1 MFKWLSKAK
10 KNQFHVTTREYR
22 VVLVAVVGMMVVAMV
37 FVWSN
42 VRLVGLAY
50 EHQALDKIRRSLLR
64 ENHLL
69 HVEWESLRSL
79 DRVQLLAKNKIGLRE
94 PESRQIVTVFLKK

>member
-1 MFKWLSKAK
+1 MFKWLPKTK

-22 VVLVAVVGMMVVAMV
+22 VVLVAVVGLMIVAMA

-50 EHQALDKIRRSLLR
+50 EYQALDKTKRSLLR

-69 HVEWESLRSL
+69 RVEWGSLRSL

>member
-1 MFKWLSKAK
+1 MFNWFLKSK

-22 VVLVAVVGMMVVAMV
+22 VVLVAVVGLMIVAMV

-50 EHQALDKIRRSLLR
+50 EYQALKKIQRSLFR
-64 ENHLL
+64 ENNLL
-69 HVEWESLRSL
+69 HVEWGSLRSL
-79 DRVQLLAKNKIGLRE
+79 DRIQLLAKNKIGLRE
-94 PESRQIVTVFLKK
+94 SESRQIVTVFLKK

>member
-1 MFKWLSKAK
+1 MFKWLQKSKKA
-10 KNQFHVTTREYR
+10 QFQITVREYR
-22 VVLVAVVGMMVVAMV
+22 LVLMAVAGLMIAAMA

-42 VRLVGLAY
+42 TRLVGLAY
-50 EHQALDKIRRSLLR
+50 EYQILEKIQRSLLR
-64 ENHLL
+64 ENNLL
-69 HVEWESLRSL
+69 DVEWESLRSL

>member
-1 MFKWLSKAK
+1 MFKWLPKTK

-22 VVLVAVVGMMVVAMV
+22 VVLVAVVGLMIVAMV

-50 EHQALDKIRRSLLR
+50 EYQALDKTKRSLLR
-64 ENHLL
+64 ENHFL

>member
-1 MFKWLSKAK
+1 MFKCFLKSK

-22 VVLVAVVGMMVVAMV
+22 LVLMAVVGLMVVAMA

-42 VRLVGLAY
+42 IRLVGLAY
-50 EHQALDKIRRSLLR
+50 EYEALNEIHQTLLR

-69 HVEWESLRSL
+69 RVEWESLRSL
-79 DRVQLLAKNKIGLRE
+79 DRVELLAKNEIGLRE
-94 PESRQIVTVFLKK
+94 PTSGQIVTIFLKN

>member
-1 MFKWLSKAK
+1 MFKWFSKSK

-22 VVLVAVVGMMVVAMV
+22 LVLMAIVGLMVVAMA

-42 VRLVGLAY
+42 IRLVGLAY
-50 EHQALDKIRRSLLR
+50 EYEALNEIHQTLLR

-69 HVEWESLRSL
+69 RVEWESLRSL
-79 DRVQLLAKNKIGLRE
+79 DRVELLARNEIGLRE
-94 PESRQIVTVFLKK
+94 PTNGQIVTIFLKK

>member
-1 MFKWLSKAK
+1 MFNWLLKSK

-22 VVLVAVVGMMVVAMV
+22 VVLVAVVGLMIVAMV

-42 VRLVGLAY
+42 VRLVGMAY
-50 EHQALDKIRRSLLR
+50 EYQTLDKIKRSLLR

-79 DRVQLLAKNKIGLRE
+79 DRVQLLAKNEIGLRE

>member
-1 MFKWLSKAK
+1 MFKWLPKTK

-22 VVLVAVVGMMVVAMV
+22 VVMVAVVGLMIVAMA

-50 EHQALDKIRRSLLR
+50 EYQALDKTRRSLLR

-79 DRVQLLAKNKIGLRE
+79 DRVQILAKNKIGLRE
-94 PESRQIVTVFLKK
+94 PESIQIVTVFLKK

>member
-1 MFKWLSKAK
+1 MFKWLPKSK

-22 VVLVAVVGMMVVAMV
+22 VVLIAVAGLMIVAMA

-50 EHQALDKIRRSLLR
+50 EYQALDKTRRSLLR

-79 DRVQLLAKNKIGLRE
+79 DRVQILAKNEIGLRE

>member
-1 MFKWLSKAK
+1 MFKWLLKSKK
-10 KNQFHVTTREYR
+10 KQFHVTAHEYR
-22 VVLVAVVGMMVVAMV
+22 VVLVAVVGLMIVAMA

-42 VRLVGLAY
+42 VRLVGQAY
-50 EHQALDKIRRSLLR
+50 EYQALDKTQRSLLR

-69 HVEWESLRSL
+69 KVELESLRSL
-79 DRVQLLAKNKIGLRE
+79 DRIHLLAKNKIGLRE

>member
-1 MFKWLSKAK
+1 MFKWLPKTK

-22 VVLVAVVGMMVVAMV
+22 VVLVAVVGLMIVAMA

-50 EHQALDKIRRSLLR
+50 EYQALEKIQRSLLR

>member
-1 MFKWLSKAK
+1 MFKWLPKAK

-22 VVLVAVVGMMVVAMV
+22 LVLVAVVGLMIVAMV

-50 EHQALDKIRRSLLR
+50 EYQALDKTRRSLLR

>member
-1 MFKWLSKAK
+1 MFKWLQKTK
-10 KNQFHVTTREYR
+10 KTRFHVTAREYR
-22 VVLVAVVGMMVVAMV
+22 LVLMAVTGLMIAAMA

-50 EHQALDKIRRSLLR
+50 EYQALEKIQRSLLS
-64 ENHLL
+64 ENNLL

>member
-1 MFKWLSKAK
+1 MFKWLPKAK

-22 VVLVAVVGMMVVAMV
+22 VVLLAVVGLMIVAMA

-42 VRLVGLAY
+42 IRLVGLAY
-50 EHQALDKIRRSLLR
+50 EYQMLNKAQKNLLR

-69 HVEWESLRSL
+69 HVERESLRSL
-79 DRVQLLAKNKIGLRE
+79 DRIRLLAKKEIGLRE
-94 PESRQIVTVFLKK
+94 PENRQIVTVFLKK

>member
-1 MFKWLSKAK
+1 MFEWLPKAK

-22 VVLVAVVGMMVVAMV
+22 LVLVAVVGLMIVAMA

-50 EHQALDKIRRSLLR
+50 EYQALNKTRRGLLR
-64 ENHLL
+64 ENNLL

>member
-1 MFKWLSKAK
+1 MFKWLPKSK

-22 VVLVAVVGMMVVAMV
+22 VVLVAVVGLMIVAMA

-50 EHQALDKIRRSLLR
+50 KYQALDRTKRSLLR

-94 PESRQIVTVFLKK
+94 PESSQIATIFLKK

>member
-1 MFKWLSKAK
+1 
-10 KNQFHVTTREYR
+10 
-22 VVLVAVVGMMVVAMV
+22 VVLVAVVGLMVVAMV

-42 VRLVGLAY
+42 VRLVGQAY
-50 EHQALDKIRRSLLR
+50 EYQALDKIRRSLLR

>member
-1 MFKWLSKAK
+1 MFKWLPKSKT
-10 KNQFHVTTREYR
+10 NQFHVTTREYR
-22 VVLVAVVGMMVVAMV
+22 VVLLAVVGLMIVAMV

-50 EHQALDKIRRSLLR
+50 EYQALDKTRRSLLR